1 MNHLPISD
9 TMDANVG
16 NIKAGYLLFPTIQD
30 MKISPAGQKN
40 WILIHHIPK
49 LVGFLVWLLTW
60 IPQNALRFLIKSF
73 MNLTSSTTKLSD
85 ASLRGILDLLNP
97 TSVENMLYLAHTEL
111 EDYVLA
117 PDYDQI
123 IRLKDRLRFYYGTV
137 DAWVPIKYYEAMI
150 ANVPGIQT
158 ELCQRKIPHAFVL
171 SSSEIMATIVA
182 SWFNN

>member
-1 MNHLPISD
+1 
-9 TMDANVG
+9 MDAKVG
-16 NIKAGYLLFPTIQD
+16 KIKAGYLLFPTIQD

-40 WILIHHIPK
+40 WIFIHHIPK
-49 LVGFLVWLLTW
+49 LVVFLVWLLTW
-60 IPQNALRFLIKSF
+60 IPQSVLKFLIKSW
-73 MNLTSSTTKLSD
+73 MRLASSASNELSE

-123 IRLKDRLRFYYGTV
+123 NRLKDRLRFYYGTI

-150 ANVPGIQT
+150 SNVPGIQT

-171 SSSEIMATIVA
+171 SSSEIMANIVA